1 MADIKVEDL
10 PPPPPKIEETI
21 ADLPPPPEEDSKTL
35 ANPFGDPG
43 DPDPSSQPPKLVT
56 EVPTP
61 PEDAIIDEDTKNVE
75 LTLDLVTIK
84 EPEPPLSPPSDEDS
98 LVEVK
103 KAPAEEGFS
112 GIFSNNNL
120 DPTAGQ
126 MAAAVSVSDLNTE
139 QAKEDDESK
148 SDTSPEEAPKTGGLG
163 AALFGTSNMTRLSTI
178 VEILKI

>member
-1 MADIKVEDL
+1 MAAMTK
-10 PPPPPKIEETI
+10 KCYYSNT
-21 ADLPPPPEEDSKTL
+21 SKFIYNFIST
-35 ANPFGDPG
+35 
-43 DPDPSSQPPKLVT
+43 
-56 EVPTP
+56 
-61 PEDAIIDEDTKNVE
+61 
-75 LTLDLVTIK
+75 
-84 EPEPPLSPPSDEDS
+84 